1 MRLHLIW
8 AQARNRAIGL
18 QGALPWH
25 LPEDMAHFK
34 LKTAGCPVIMGRK
47 TWQSLPLKFKPLPGR
62 RNIVLTRSEAWQE
75 TGAEPS
81 RTLQDAL
88 LKCEQS
94 PDVWVIGGAEIY
106 AQALALADTAEVTE
120 IDADF
125 AADAFA
131 PVFGPNW
138 VKTAGSPQVSAN
150 GLKFSFN
157 TYTQLRGGTLPP
169 QGRESESMQSNRL

>member
-1 MRLHLIW
+1 MQLHLIW

-18 QGALPWH
+18 NGALPWR

-47 TWQSLPLKFKPLPGR
+47 TWQSLPAKFKPLPGR
-62 RNIVLTRSEAWQE
+62 RNIVLTRSEVWHE
-75 TGAEPS
+75 HGAERS
-81 RTLQDAL
+81 RTLQVAL
-88 LKCEQS
+88 LKCEHS
-94 PDVWVIGGAEIY
+94 TDVWVIGGAEIY
-106 AQALALADTAEVTE
+106 AQALPLAQTAEVTE

-131 PVFGPNW
+131 PPLGPNW
-138 VKTAGSPQVSAN
+138 VKTAGAPQVSAN

-157 TYTQLRGGTLPP
+157 TYRQLRSGTLPP
-169 QGRESESMQSNRL
+169 GRVASESIQANQQ